1 MSEIILGQFNTTFGE
16 VIIVSPDKEY
26 KVGDIIS
33 TNEGEFCIRQIIPQI
48 RPKEE
53 LQVSFVASQVNN
65 TRILW
70 QAAINRQKQKQLS
83 MQKDCSNGKY
93 AIDRREIALWI

>member
-1 MSEIILGQFNTTFGE
+1 MSEIILRKFNTTFGE

-33 TNEGEFCIRQIIPQI
+33 TNEEEFCIRQIIPQT

-65 TRILW
+65 TRIL
-70 QAAINRQKQKQLS
+70 
-83 MQKDCSNGKY
+83 
-93 AIDRREIALWI
+93 